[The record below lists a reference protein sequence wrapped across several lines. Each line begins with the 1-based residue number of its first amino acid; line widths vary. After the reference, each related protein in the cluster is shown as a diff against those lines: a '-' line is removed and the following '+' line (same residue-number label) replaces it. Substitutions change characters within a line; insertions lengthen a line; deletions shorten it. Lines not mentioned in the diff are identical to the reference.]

1 MMNPGKTPGFFVM
14 ENTTDNLSMEYYFN
28 PTPDVE
34 ERLAQAWD
42 LILTLI
48 IEDLKSE
55 QQPEPESE
63 TC

>member
-1 MMNPGKTPGFFVM
+1 MN
-14 ENTTDNLSMEYYFN
+14 TDFLFEYEFN
-28 PTPDVE
+28 PSPVAA

-55 QQPEPESE
+55 QNQPESE
-63 TC
+63 SENAGHDPG